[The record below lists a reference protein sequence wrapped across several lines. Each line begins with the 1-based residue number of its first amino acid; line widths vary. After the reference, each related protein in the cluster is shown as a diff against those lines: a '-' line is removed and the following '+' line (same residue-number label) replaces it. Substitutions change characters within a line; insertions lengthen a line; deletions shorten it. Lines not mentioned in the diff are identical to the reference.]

1 MPESRIRKILNQI
14 KWDSNKTLADYE
26 IIFLHRGAPEDLKT
40 YPAEKMQE
48 IESSYLLFIDE
59 ETDEDIVIPFHRI
72 RKIYNKK
79 TKEIVWEKA
88 EE

>member
-26 IIFLHRGAPEDLKT
+26 ITFLHRGAPEDLKT
-40 YPAEKMQE
+40 YPAEKIQE

>member
-14 KWDSNKTLADYE
+14 KWDSNKTLVDYE
-26 IIFLHRGAPEDLKT
+26 ITFLHRGAPEDLKT
-40 YPAEKMQE
+40 YPAEKIQE